1 MNFSLLTPLV
11 QEAQQR
17 ITTQDGFFFPAQGTS
32 EAAIHDQV
40 FMYLIYVAGFFFLL
54 INAAAVYFSI
64 KYNRSKCPEP
74 QPSPSHNNT
83 LEMVWTIIPTLICVW
98 LFYIGVD
105 GFMKRTQAPEGSYEI
120 QVTGQKWS
128 WNFTYPNGAQSNELH
143 APVGENIRLI
153 MNSKDVLHS
162 VWIPEFRIK
171 QDVVP
176 GRYTETWFNSEIEGT
191 FPMKCTEYCGTDHSG
206 MWSPVVIQPQ
216 AEFDAWLASMSNPYE
231 GMSPAEMGEKVL
243 TMKGCIACHTTDGTA
258 KIGPTLKGS
267 FGTERALTDGTTV
280 PFDENYV
287 RESLLEPMAKVAD
300 GFQPI
305 MPVSN
310 DLKEEEISAII
321 AYLKSIK

>member
-1 MNFSLLTPLV
+1 
-11 QEAQQR
+11 
-17 ITTQDGFFFPAQGTS
+17 
-32 EAAIHDQV
+32 
-40 FMYLIYVAGFFFLL
+40 
-54 INAAAVYFSI
+54 
-64 KYNRSKCPEP
+64 
-74 QPSPSHNNT
+74 
-83 LEMVWTIIPTLICVW
+83 
-98 LFYIGVD
+98 
-105 GFMKRTQAPEGSYEI
+105 
-120 QVTGQKWS
+120 
-128 WNFTYPNGAQSNELH
+128 
-143 APVGENIRLI
+143 
-153 MNSKDVLHS
+153 
-162 VWIPEFRIK
+162 
-171 QDVVP
+171 
-176 GRYTETWFNSEIEGT
+176 
-191 FPMKCTEYCGTDHSG
+191 
-206 MWSPVVIQPQ
+206 
-216 AEFDAWLASMSNPYE
+216 MSNPYE